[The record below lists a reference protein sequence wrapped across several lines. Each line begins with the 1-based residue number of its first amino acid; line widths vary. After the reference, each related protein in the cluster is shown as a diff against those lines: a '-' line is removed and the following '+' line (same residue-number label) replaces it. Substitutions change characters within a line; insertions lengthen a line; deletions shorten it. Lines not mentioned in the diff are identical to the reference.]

1 MRYLAFFALPVLLA
15 TSALAQRQ
23 TFAVNPAASTVTM
36 TLKTN
41 HETVIGTFPLQSGT
55 VEFDRSTAKMAGSVN
70 VLTAGKTGN
79 DLRDKR
85 MDKEILLV
93 ERYATVN
100 FAPKSFTGTL
110 ARPGDSTLQVTGIF
124 TLLGTPHELT
134 IPMQIHI
141 DDAGATVR
149 AHFVVPY
156 VEWGL
161 KNPSILFWKTE
172 KDVDIDLA
180 LTGKLSN

>member
-1 MRYLAFFALPVLLA
+1 MRLLPILALFLA
-15 TSALAQRQ
+15 PAALAQQQ

-41 HETVIGTFPLQSGT
+41 HETVIGAFPLQSGA
-55 VEFDRSTAKMAGSVN
+55 VEFDRSTSKMAGSVN

-93 ERYATVN
+93 ERYATVT

-110 ARPGDSTLQVTGIF
+110 APAGDSTLQVTGTF
-124 TLLGTPHELT
+124 TLLGTPHAIT
-134 IPMQIHI
+134 IPMLIHI
-141 DDAGATVR
+141 DGAVATAK
-149 AHFVVPY
+149 AHFIVPY
-156 VEWGL
+156 VEWGV

-172 KDVDIDLA
+172 STVDIDLA